1 LRQNDLGDIP
11 LDFRAENTILQKK
24 FTEPVSQG
32 IKMYTAA
39 GTSRR
44 IISIEQFDQEVDRL
58 NARLDELE
66 NAMKLK
72 LEKLEN
78 ELTADLKRLELRV
91 DEMERKNKI
100 LLLRLEV
107 MERRLDVELG
117 TVNRSEV
124 GFDKIGIA

>member
-1 LRQNDLGDIP
+1 
-11 LDFRAENTILQKK
+11 
-24 FTEPVSQG
+24 
-32 IKMYTAA
+32 MYTAA